1 MAKGQTLPAAQRG
14 IAFST
19 VSALLVSVLITMV
32 GAGYHT
38 QRTQYYFSIPHLGP
52 FIQGIIGTGGVVI
65 FSVGFVAASFSSM
78 LTVPLGAALTLDSL
92 FVEENTESS
101 ENGEAEAQPQPGKLP
116 RWITFGMMTAMVL
129 ISMIVIQTDGKFC
142 GGGIVKRLGL
152 GLGLGTGDGKWE
164 WENGNGKMEMGKWKW
179 ENGK

>member
-1 MAKGQTLPAAQRG
+1 MLFLGGAMAKGQTLPAAQRG

-19 VSALLVSVLITMV
+19 LSALVVSVLIMMV
-32 GAGYHT
+32 GAGFHT
-38 QRTQYYFSIPHLGP
+38 QRTQYYFSITHLGP

-92 FVEENTESS
+92 FVEENPELS
-101 ENGEAEAQPQPGKLP
+101 EENCEEEAQLQPRKLP

-129 ISMIVIQTDGKFC
+129 ISMIVIQTDGRF
-142 GGGIVKRLGL
+142 
-152 GLGLGTGDGKWE
+152 
-164 WENGNGKMEMGKWKW
+164 
-179 ENGK
+179 

>member
-19 VSALLVSVLITMV
+19 LSALVVSVLIMMV
-32 GAGYHT
+32 GAGFHT
-38 QRTQYYFSIPHLGP
+38 QRTQYYFSITHLGP

-92 FVEENTESS
+92 FVEEKPESS
-101 ENGEAEAQPQPGKLP
+101 QENIEVEAQLQPRKLP

-129 ISMIVIQTDGKFC
+129 ISMIVIQTDGKF
-142 GGGIVKRLGL
+142 
-152 GLGLGTGDGKWE
+152 
-164 WENGNGKMEMGKWKW
+164 
-179 ENGK
+179 

>member
-19 VSALLVSVLITMV
+19 LSALVVSVLIMMV
-32 GAGYHT
+32 GAGFHT
-38 QRTQYYFSIPHLGP
+38 QRTQYYFSITHLGP

-92 FVEENTESS
+92 FVEENPELS
-101 ENGEAEAQPQPGKLP
+101 EENCEEEAQLQPRKLP

-129 ISMIVIQTDGKFC
+129 ISMIVIQTDGRF
-142 GGGIVKRLGL
+142 
-152 GLGLGTGDGKWE
+152 
-164 WENGNGKMEMGKWKW
+164 
-179 ENGK
+179 

>member
-19 VSALLVSVLITMV
+19 LSALVVSVLIMMV
-32 GAGYHT
+32 GAGFHT
-38 QRTQYYFSIPHLGP
+38 QRTQYYFSITHLGP

-92 FVEENTESS
+92 FVEENPELS
-101 ENGEAEAQPQPGKLP
+101 EENSEVEVPLQPRKLP

-129 ISMIVIQTDGKFC
+129 ISMIVIQTDGRF
-142 GGGIVKRLGL
+142 
-152 GLGLGTGDGKWE
+152 
-164 WENGNGKMEMGKWKW
+164 
-179 ENGK
+179 

>member
-1 MAKGQTLPAAQRG
+1 MLFLGGAMAKGQTLPAAQRG

-19 VSALLVSVLITMV
+19 VSALLVSVLIMMV

-38 QRTQYYFSIPHLGP
+38 QRTQYYFSITHLGP

-92 FVEENTESS
+92 FVEENTELN
-101 ENGEAEAQPQPGKLP
+101 ENGEEEAQPQSGKLP

-142 GGGIVKRLGL
+142 GVGITKL
-152 GLGLGTGDGKWE
+152 
-164 WENGNGKMEMGKWKW
+164 
-179 ENGK
+179 

>member
-1 MAKGQTLPAAQRG
+1 MLFLGGAMAKGQTLPAAQRG

-19 VSALLVSVLITMV
+19 LSALVVSVLIMMV
-32 GAGYHT
+32 GAGFHT
-38 QRTQYYFSIPHLGP
+38 QRTQYYFSITHLGP

-92 FVEENTESS
+92 FVEENPELS
-101 ENGEAEAQPQPGKLP
+101 EENSEVEVPLQPRKLP

-129 ISMIVIQTDGKFC
+129 ISMIVIQTDGRF
-142 GGGIVKRLGL
+142 
-152 GLGLGTGDGKWE
+152 
-164 WENGNGKMEMGKWKW
+164 
-179 ENGK
+179 

>member
-1 MAKGQTLPAAQRG
+1 MLFLGGAMAKGQTLPAAQRG

-19 VSALLVSVLITMV
+19 LSALVVSVLIMMV
-32 GAGYHT
+32 GAGFHT
-38 QRTQYYFSIPHLGP
+38 QRTQYYFSITHLGP

-92 FVEENTESS
+92 FVEEKPESS
-101 ENGEAEAQPQPGKLP
+101 QENSEVEAQLQPRKLP

-129 ISMIVIQTDGKFC
+129 ISMIVIQTDGKF
-142 GGGIVKRLGL
+142 
-152 GLGLGTGDGKWE
+152 
-164 WENGNGKMEMGKWKW
+164 
-179 ENGK
+179 

>member
-1 MAKGQTLPAAQRG
+1 MLFLGGAMAKGQTLPAAQRG

-19 VSALLVSVLITMV
+19 LSALVVSVLIMMM
-32 GAGYHT
+32 GAGFHT
-38 QRTQYYFSIPHLGP
+38 QRTQYYFSITHLGP

-92 FVEENTESS
+92 FVEEKPDTSQ
-101 ENGEAEAQPQPGKLP
+101 ENIEVQAQLQPRKLP

-129 ISMIVIQTDGKFC
+129 ISMIVIQTDGKF
-142 GGGIVKRLGL
+142 
-152 GLGLGTGDGKWE
+152 
-164 WENGNGKMEMGKWKW
+164 
-179 ENGK
+179 

>member
-19 VSALLVSVLITMV
+19 LSALVVSVLIMMV
-32 GAGYHT
+32 GAGFHT
-38 QRTQYYFSIPHLGP
+38 QRTQYYFSITHLGP

-92 FVEENTESS
+92 FVEENPELS
-101 ENGEAEAQPQPGKLP
+101 EENSEEEAQLQPRKLP

-129 ISMIVIQTDGKFC
+129 ISMIVIQTDGRF
-142 GGGIVKRLGL
+142 
-152 GLGLGTGDGKWE
+152 
-164 WENGNGKMEMGKWKW
+164 
-179 ENGK
+179 

>member
-1 MAKGQTLPAAQRG
+1 MLFLGGAMAKGQTLPAAQRG

-19 VSALLVSVLITMV
+19 LSALVVSVLIMMV
-32 GAGYHT
+32 GAGFHT
-38 QRTQYYFSIPHLGP
+38 QRTQYYFSITHLGP

-92 FVEENTESS
+92 FVEENLESS
-101 ENGEAEAQPQPGKLP
+101 EENSEVEVPLQPRKLP

-129 ISMIVIQTDGKFC
+129 ISMIVIQTDGRF
-142 GGGIVKRLGL
+142 
-152 GLGLGTGDGKWE
+152 
-164 WENGNGKMEMGKWKW
+164 
-179 ENGK
+179 

>member
-1 MAKGQTLPAAQRG
+1 MLFLGGAMAKGQTLPAAQRG

-19 VSALLVSVLITMV
+19 LSALVVSVLIMMV
-32 GAGYHT
+32 GAGFHT
-38 QRTQYYFSIPHLGP
+38 QRTQYYFSITHLGP

-92 FVEENTESS
+92 FVEEKPESS
-101 ENGEAEAQPQPGKLP
+101 QENSEVEAQLQPRKLP

-129 ISMIVIQTDGKFC
+129 ISMIVIQTDGK
-142 GGGIVKRLGL
+142 L
-152 GLGLGTGDGKWE
+152 
-164 WENGNGKMEMGKWKW
+164 
-179 ENGK
+179 